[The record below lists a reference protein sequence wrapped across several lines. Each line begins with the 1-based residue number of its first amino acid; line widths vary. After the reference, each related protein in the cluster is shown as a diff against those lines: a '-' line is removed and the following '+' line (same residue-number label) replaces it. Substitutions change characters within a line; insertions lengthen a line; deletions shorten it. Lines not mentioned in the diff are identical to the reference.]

1 MDVSGNNTR
10 RHAIPGVVS
19 LRIALRARAD
29 ELVGRTVR
37 CVAIALPVGGLVA
50 TAAGVGTAWLYDFT
64 TRVSTTIP
72 VVLAVLL
79 VLAATFALARVWAR
93 RVSAT

>member
-79 VLAATFALARVWAR
+79 VLAATFALARLWAR